1 MSMAAFKKEIGEYKN
16 TVRALNSGHLSQKID
31 NHSIIFKWR
40 NSEKTISY
48 YPKLLDEIYIQDEV
62 QVNALLRFFAR
73 NDLFFLLWHV
83 LNRKDILHPWLIER
97 CWEVQNNPN
106 EFLDLW
112 AREHYKSTIITYAL
126 SIQDILSSH
135 GINPNPKWNGR
146 EVTIGIFSCTR
157 PIAKAFLAQIKRE
170 LESNE
175 MLLTL
180 FPDVLYSDPGRDA
193 PKWSEDTGL
202 VVKRKSNPK
211 ESTVEAWGV
220 VEGQPTSKHFFVC
233 VYDDLVTRD
242 HVSSPYMIKKVLGS
256 WEVSTNLGTE
266 GGYRR
271 YIGTRYHLND
281 PYATMLKRKAVTLRL
296 HQPTFDG
303 SLTDNPVLKSKQ
315 ELEDKLRA
323 MGTYTYGCQ
332 MMQDPLVD
340 EASGF
345 KLEWL
350 QYWDKVD
357 HKDFNIYLICDPA
370 NTKKEHSDYTAMFV
384 IGLGHDQNYY
394 VLDMVRDRLN
404 LRERAELYIQLHKKY
419 KPIQS
424 GYEEYG
430 MQADIFYLKEL
441 MEELNYRFE
450 IQPLG
455 GHMNKYDRIRRAIP
469 AFENRKVFLPKQC
482 IKKDYQGNTVD
493 LVSEFVNE
501 EYYSF
506 PVSAH
511 DDMLDDFSRIFD
523 KVKPKGSKNVEPVSW
538 AVFPSEEED
547 FDVSYFMN
555 KAEGF

>member
-1 MSMAAFKKEIGEYKN
+1 MSMAAFKKEISEYKN
-16 TVRALNSGHLSQKID
+16 TVRALNSGHLSKNID
-31 NHSIIFKWR
+31 THPIIFKWR
-40 NSEKTISY
+40 NSDKNVAY
-48 YPKLLDEIYIQDEV
+48 YEKLLSDVYAEEETKL
-62 QVNALLRFFAR
+62 NSLLRFFAR
-73 NDLFFLLWHV
+73 NDLFFLLWHI
-83 LNRKDILHPWLIER
+83 LNRNDLLHPWLIER

-106 EFLDLW
+106 ENLDLW
-112 AREHYKSTIITYAL
+112 AREHYKSTIITFAL

-135 GINPNPKWNGR
+135 GINPHPKWKGR
-146 EVTIGIFSCTR
+146 EVTVGIFSCTR

-170 LESNE
+170 FESNE
-175 MLLTL
+175 LLLTL
-180 FPDVLYSDPGRDA
+180 FPDVLYANPGKDA

-220 VEGQPTSKHFFVC
+220 VEGQPTSKHFLIC

-296 HQPTFDG
+296 HQPTSDG

-370 NTKKEHSDYTAMFV
+370 NTKKEYSDYTSMFV
-384 IGLGHDQNYY
+384 IALGHDQNYY
-394 VLDMVRDRLN
+394 ILDIVRDRLN
-404 LRERAELYIQLHKKY
+404 LRERAELYIELHKKY
-419 KPIQS
+419 KPNKA

-430 MQADIFYLKEL
+430 MQADIFYIKEL
-441 MEELNYRFE
+441 QEELNYRFE
-450 IQPLG
+450 IDALG
-455 GHMNKYDRIRRAIP
+455 GHMNKYDRIRRAVP
-469 AFENRKVFLPKQC
+469 AFESHKVYLPRKLFR
-482 IKKDYQGNTVD
+482 KDYQGNTVD
-493 LVSEFVNE
+493 LVSEFINE
-501 EYYSF
+501 EFYSF

-511 DDMLDDFSRIFD
+511 DDMLDCFSRIFD
-523 KVKPKGSKNVEPVSW
+523 KVKPKGARNIEPVSW
-538 AVFPSEEED
+538 AIFPSEEED
-547 FDVSYFMN
+547 FDASYFMN
-555 KAEGF
+555 KAEGL